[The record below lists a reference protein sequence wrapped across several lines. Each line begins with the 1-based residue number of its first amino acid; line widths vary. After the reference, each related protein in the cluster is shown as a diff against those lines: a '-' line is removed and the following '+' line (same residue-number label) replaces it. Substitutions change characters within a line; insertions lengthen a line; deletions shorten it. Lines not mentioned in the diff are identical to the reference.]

1 MCSPLHERQLAAQS
15 RPVPQAGACVL
26 GVLAACWS
34 PMPAANPLPCC
45 TKASWLPVGQKASG
59 SGTFKT
65 GRWGKLT
72 VCAVVRFDNSD
83 PAAHAEGLPSGATT
97 SRDAMQPHQQ
107 QDRWQGSSRSTAKV
121 HCGGVMCRKAAAGST
136 AEVHHVRAP
145 QWCAATLGS
154 ALPAGVHL
162 AGGSAEL
169 PHHSHHPPHKVRLW
183 PGQPPVSGFV
193 WRKEGTCCF
202 ELSTAQH
209 CQLLSIPHFSAGP
222 ASALFCARWSD
233 VLSCGPKVVC
243 QQLPTQGLAFCIVH
257 TACCGH
263 ANISHCAAVCC
274 RAAFRVHSN
283 SGDKNNNAAEP
294 PVHVSP
300 AASLLLQNHHLV
312 REILY

>member
-1 MCSPLHERQLAAQS
+1 MSEP
-15 RPVPQAGACVL
+15 PN
-26 GVLAACWS
+26 GVL
-34 PMPAANPLPCC
+34 PPLVLPC
-45 TKASWLPVGQKASG
+45 L
-59 SGTFKT
+59 
-65 GRWGKLT
+65 
-72 VCAVVRFDNSD
+72 
-83 PAAHAEGLPSGATT
+83 H
-97 SRDAMQPHQQ
+97 
-107 QDRWQGSSRSTAKV
+107 
-121 HCGGVMCRKAAAGST
+121 
-136 AEVHHVRAP
+136 
-145 QWCAATLGS
+145 
-154 ALPAGVHL
+154 AGVHL

-169 PHHSHHPPHKVRLW
+169 PHHSHHPPHKVRLL

-193 WRKEGTCCF
+193 QGHQRPTFPSC
-202 ELSTAQH
+202 LHSL
-209 CQLLSIPHFSAGP
+209 LLSIPHFSAGP

-257 TACCGH
+257 TACCGD

-283 SGDKNNNAAEP
+283 SGDKNNIAAEP